1 MRFSKQR
8 ANGLLYRT
16 VSCGLA
22 LSLTTLPLMACST
35 GSTLSATSTPSDAST
50 AAAPSV
56 STKYAQTID
65 VSNAFTDRDLDG
77 SYDESKATRIALSD
91 GGTTVTGDGATVSGN
106 TVTITAAGTYLI
118 SGTLSEGQIKVEANE
133 ADKVQLVLSGATV
146 TSANSAALHVAKAD
160 KVFLTLA
167 DGSENTLATSGAYA
181 ATDDSAIDGA
191 VFSRSDLTVNGGGS
205 LAVSSAEGNGI
216 VCKDDVVLASGT
228 ATVTAAK
235 HAIQANDS
243 VRIAGGSY
251 TLRAG
256 TDGIHAK
263 NDENSKLGYIYVAG
277 GSLDITAESDGFD
290 ANYVLRVDGGT
301 ITVSAGD
308 DGLHAESDLTIN
320 GGNITVTKSNEGLEG
335 ARVTIAGGTQDVVA
349 SDDGVNAS
357 GDPDDSD
364 SSSNTDDDSSKN
376 NAPSSDRPGTAGG
389 GQMTGRQESPAQDQ
403 GGGGDSTPPQ
413 GRQGGQGGQGGQGN
427 GAPPQS
433 GQGDSAPPQE
443 GKGGMAAGADESAY
457 LLITGGTLTVKADGD
472 GLDSNGALEVSG
484 GEVYVSGPTSDGDS
498 AIDYGD
504 GSRATITGGTVVA
517 LGSTGMAEGFGNS
530 STQGSMLISASG
542 NAGDTVTLSDSS
554 GKVLCS
560 YVAQKSFA
568 CVLVSAPGVEQ
579 GRTYTLKVGSN
590 SIDVTLDGIT
600 YSNVSGSIGR
610 PAGPSAGG
618 SPTGSGGGPTGS
630 GGSTSGGSPTGGG
643 GPTAPTGTT
652 NPPGGSQGN
661 RGGDAKDGPGGTTPT
676 SRG

>member
-65 VSNAFTDRDLDG
+65 VSGAFSDRDLDG

-181 ATDDSAIDGA
+181 ASDDSAIDGA
-191 VFSRSDLTVNGGGS
+191 IFSRSDLSVNGGGS
-205 LAVSSAEGNGI
+205 LTVSSAEGNGI
-216 VCKDDVVLASGT
+216 VCKDDLVLASGT

-263 NDENSKLGYIYVAG
+263 NDEDSKLGYIYVAG

-320 GGNITVTKSNEGLEG
+320 GGDIIVTKSNEGLEG

-376 NAPSSDRPGTAGG
+376 NATGSDRPGAAGG
-389 GQMTGRQESPAQDQ
+389 GQMTGGQEPPAQDQ
-403 GGGGDSTPPQ
+403 GDRGDSTPPQ
-413 GRQGGQGGQGGQGN
+413 GRQGGQGNGAPPQGGQGN
-427 GAPPQS
+427 G
-433 GQGDSAPPQE
+433 APPQE

-484 GEVYVSGPTSDGDS
+484 GEVYVNGPTSDGDS

-504 GSRATITGGTVVA
+504 GSTATITGGTVVA

-542 NAGDTVTLSDSS
+542 NTGDTVTLSDSS

-579 GRTYTLKVGSN
+579 GKSYTLKVGSN

-600 YSNVSGSIGR
+600 YSNVSGGMGR
-610 PAGPSAGG
+610 PTGPSAGG
-618 SPTGSGGGPTGS
+618 SPTGSGGGPSGG
-630 GGSTSGGSPTGGG
+630 GGSTSGGGT
-643 GPTAPTGTT
+643 TAPTGTT

-661 RGGDAKDGPGGTTPT
+661 RGGNTKDGLGGTTPT
-676 SRG
+676 SRS

>member
-65 VSNAFTDRDLDG
+65 VSNAFSDRDLDG

-106 TVTITAAGTYLI
+106 TVTITTAGTYLI

-181 ATDDSAIDGA
+181 AADDSAIDGA

-216 VCKDDVVLASGT
+216 VCKDGLVLASGT

-251 TLRAG
+251 TLHAG

-263 NDENSKLGYIYVAG
+263 NDEDSKLGYIYVAG

-320 GGNITVTKSNEGLEG
+320 GGDIIVTKSNEGLEG
-335 ARVTIAGGTQDVVA
+335 ARVTIAGGTQDVAA

-357 GDPDDSD
+357 GDPNDSD
-364 SSSNTDDDSSKN
+364 SSSDTDDDSSKN
-376 NAPSSDRPGTAGG
+376 NAPGSDRPGTSGG
-389 GQMTGRQESPAQDQ
+389 GQMTGGQEPPAQDQ
-403 GGGGDSTPPQ
+403 GGGGDSAPPQ
-413 GRQGGQGGQGGQGN
+413 GRQG
-427 GAPPQS
+427 

-443 GKGGMAAGADESAY
+443 GKGGMTAGADESAY

-504 GSRATITGGTVVA
+504 GSTATITGGTVVA

-530 STQGSMLISASG
+530 STQGSMLVSASG
-542 NAGDTVTLSDSS
+542 NTGDTVTLSDSS

-579 GRTYTLKVGSN
+579 GKTYTLKVGSN

-600 YSNVSGSIGR
+600 YSNISGSIGR

-618 SPTGSGGGPTGS
+618 SPTGSGGGPSGGS
-630 GGSTSGGSPTGGG
+630 GSTSGGGS
-643 GPTAPTGTT
+643 TAPTGTT

-661 RGGDAKDGPGGTTPT
+661 RGGNAKDGPGGTTPT

>member
-65 VSNAFTDRDLDG
+65 VSGAFSDRDLDG

-118 SGTLSEGQIKVEANE
+118 SGTLSEGQIKVEASE

-181 ATDDSAIDGA
+181 AADDSAIDGA

-205 LAVSSAEGNGI
+205 LAVSSAGGNGI
-216 VCKDDVVLASGT
+216 VCKDDLVLASGS

-251 TLRAG
+251 TLHAD

-357 GDPDDSD
+357 GDPNDSD
-364 SSSNTDDDSSKN
+364 SSSDTDDDSSKN
-376 NAPSSDRPGTAGG
+376 NAPSSDRPGTAGS
-389 GQMTGRQESPAQDQ
+389 GQMTGGQEPPAQDQ
-403 GGGGDSTPPQ
+403 GGRGDSTPPQ
-413 GRQGGQGGQGGQGN
+413 
-427 GAPPQS
+427 
-433 GQGDSAPPQE
+433 E
-443 GKGGMAAGADESAY
+443 GKGDMAAGADESAY

-504 GSRATITGGTVVA
+504 GSKATITGGTVVA

-579 GRTYTLKVGSN
+579 GKSYTLKVGSN

-600 YSNVSGSIGR
+600 YSNVSGGMGR
-610 PAGPSAGG
+610 SAGPSAGG
-618 SPTGSGGGPTGS
+618 S
-630 GGSTSGGSPTGGG
+630 STSGG

-661 RGGDAKDGPGGTTPT
+661 KGGNAKDGPGGTTPT

>member
-65 VSNAFTDRDLDG
+65 VSNAFSDRDLDG

-91 GGTTVTGDGATVSGN
+91 AGTTVTGDGATVSGN

-181 ATDDSAIDGA
+181 AADDSAIDGA
-191 VFSRSDLTVNGGGS
+191 VFSRSALTVNGGGS

-216 VCKDDVVLASGT
+216 ACKDGLVLASGT

-251 TLRAG
+251 TLHAG

-357 GDPDDSD
+357 GDPNDSD

-376 NAPSSDRPGTAGG
+376 NATGSDRPGTAGG

-403 GGGGDSTPPQ
+403 GSRGDSTPPQ
-413 GRQGGQGGQGGQGN
+413 GRQGGQGN
-427 GAPPQS
+427 GAPPQG
-433 GQGDSAPPQE
+433 GQGDSAPPQG
-443 GKGGMAAGADESAY
+443 GKGGMAASADESAY

-579 GRTYTLKVGSN
+579 GKSYTLKVGSN

-618 SPTGSGGGPTGS
+618 SPTGSS
-630 GGSTSGGSPTGGG
+630 DGSTSGG

-661 RGGDAKDGPGGTTPT
+661 RGGNAKDGPGGTAPT
-676 SRG
+676 GRG

>member
-8 ANGLLYRT
+8 ANGLFYRT

-50 AAAPSV
+50 AATPSV

-65 VSNAFTDRDLDG
+65 VSNAFSDRDLDG

-167 DGSENTLATSGAYA
+167 NGSENTLATSGAYA
-181 ATDDSAIDGA
+181 AADDSAIDGA

-263 NDENSKLGYIYVAG
+263 NDENSKLSYIYVAG

-320 GGNITVTKSNEGLEG
+320 GGDITVTKSNEGLEG
-335 ARVTIAGGTQDVVA
+335 ARVTIAGGTQDVAA

-364 SSSNTDDDSSKN
+364 SSSDTDDDSSKN
-376 NAPSSDRPGTAGG
+376 NAPSSDRPGTSGG
-389 GQMTGRQESPAQDQ
+389 GQMTGGQEPPAQDQ
-403 GGGGDSTPPQ
+403 GDRGDSTPPQ
-413 GRQGGQGGQGGQGN
+413 GRQDGQGN
-427 GAPPQS
+427 GAPPQG
-433 GQGDSAPPQE
+433 GQGDSAP
-443 GKGGMAAGADESAY
+443 GADESAY

-484 GEVYVSGPTSDGDS
+484 GEVYVSGPTSDGNS

-504 GSRATITGGTVVA
+504 GSTATITGGTVVA

-542 NAGDTVTLSDSS
+542 NTGDTVTLSDSS

-579 GRTYTLKVGSN
+579 GKSYTLKVGSN

-600 YSNVSGSIGR
+600 YSNVSGGMGR

-618 SPTGSGGGPTGS
+618 SPTGSGGG
-630 GGSTSGGSPTGGG
+630 STSGGGT
-643 GPTAPTGTT
+643 TAPTGTT

-661 RGGDAKDGPGGTTPT
+661 RGGNAKDGPGGTTPT

>member
-65 VSNAFTDRDLDG
+65 VSNAFSDRDLDG

-181 ATDDSAIDGA
+181 AADDSAIDGA

-216 VCKDDVVLASGT
+216 VCKDDVVLASGS

-251 TLRAG
+251 TLHAG

-308 DGLHAESDLTIN
+308 DGLHAESDLSVN
-320 GGNITVTKSNEGLEG
+320 GGDITVTKSNEGLEG

-364 SSSNTDDDSSKN
+364 SSSDTDDDSSKN
-376 NAPSSDRPGTAGG
+376 NAPGSDRPGTAGS
-389 GQMTGRQESPAQDQ
+389 GQMTGGQEPPAQDQ
-403 GGGGDSTPPQ
+403 GGRGDSTPPQ
-413 GRQGGQGGQGGQGN
+413 VRQGGQGN
-427 GAPPQS
+427 G
-433 GQGDSAPPQE
+433 APPQE

-484 GEVYVSGPTSDGDS
+484 GEVYVNGPTSDGDS

-504 GSRATITGGTVVA
+504 GSTATITGGTVVA

-530 STQGSMLISASG
+530 STQGSMLVSASG

-579 GRTYTLKVGSN
+579 GKSYTLKVGSN

-600 YSNVSGSIGR
+600 YSNVSGGMGR

-618 SPTGSGGGPTGS
+618 SPTGSGGGPSGGS
-630 GGSTSGGSPTGGG
+630 GSTSGGS
-643 GPTAPTGTT
+643 PTAPTGTT

-661 RGGDAKDGPGGTTPT
+661 GGGNAKNGPGGTTPT

>member
-65 VSNAFTDRDLDG
+65 VSNAFSDRDLDG

-181 ATDDSAIDGA
+181 AADDSAIDGA

-216 VCKDDVVLASGT
+216 VCKDDVVLTSGT
-228 ATVTAAK
+228 TTVTAAK

-243 VRIAGGSY
+243 IRIAGGSY
-251 TLRAG
+251 TLHAG

-263 NDENSKLGYIYVAG
+263 NDEDSKLGYIYVAG

-308 DGLHAESDLTIN
+308 DGLHAESDLSVN
-320 GGNITVTKSNEGLEG
+320 GGDITVTKSNEGLEG

-364 SSSNTDDDSSKN
+364 SSSDTDDDSSKN

-389 GQMTGRQESPAQDQ
+389 GQMTGGQESPAQDQ
-403 GGGGDSTPPQ
+403 GGQGNGAPLQGGQGGQGDSTPPQ
-413 GRQGGQGGQGGQGN
+413 G
-427 GAPPQS
+427 
-433 GQGDSAPPQE
+433 
-443 GKGGMAAGADESAY
+443 GKGGMAASADESAY

-504 GSRATITGGTVVA
+504 GSTATITGGTVVA
-517 LGSTGMAEGFGNS
+517 LGSTGMAEGFGNL

-579 GRTYTLKVGSN
+579 GKSYTLKVGSN

-618 SPTGSGGGPTGS
+618 SPTGSS
-630 GGSTSGGSPTGGG
+630 DGSTSGG

-661 RGGDAKDGPGGTTPT
+661 RGGNAKDGPGGTAPT
-676 SRG
+676 GRG

>member
-65 VSNAFTDRDLDG
+65 VSGAFSDRDLDG
-77 SYDESKATRIALSD
+77 SYDESKATRIALLD
-91 GGTTVTGDGATVSGN
+91 GGTTVTGNGATVSGN

-146 TSANSAALHVAKAD
+146 TSANSAALHVAKAN

-181 ATDDSAIDGA
+181 ASDDSAIDGA
-191 VFSRSDLTVNGGGS
+191 IFSRSDLTVNGGGS

-216 VCKDDVVLASGT
+216 VCKDGLVLASGS
-228 ATVTAAK
+228 AKVTAAK
-235 HAIQANDS
+235 HAIQVNDS
-243 VRIAGGSY
+243 ARIAGGSY
-251 TLRAG
+251 TLHAG

-364 SSSNTDDDSSKN
+364 SSSDTDDDSSKN
-376 NAPSSDRPGTAGG
+376 NATGSDRPGTAGS
-389 GQMTGRQESPAQDQ
+389 GQMTGGQESPAQDQ
-403 GGGGDSTPPQ
+403 GGRGDSTPPQ
-413 GRQGGQGGQGGQGN
+413 VRQDGQGGQGN
-427 GAPPQS
+427 G
-433 GQGDSAPPQE
+433 APPQE

-484 GEVYVSGPTSDGDS
+484 GEVYVNGPTSDDDS

-504 GSRATITGGTVVA
+504 GSTATITGGTVVA

-579 GRTYTLKVGSN
+579 GKSYTLKVGSN

-600 YSNVSGSIGR
+600 YSNVSGGMGR
-610 PAGPSAGG
+610 SAGPSAGG
-618 SPTGSGGGPTGS
+618 SPTGSGGSPS
-630 GGSTSGGSPTGGG
+630 AGGSSTSGG

-661 RGGDAKDGPGGTTPT
+661 RGGNAKNGPGGTAPT

>member
-65 VSNAFTDRDLDG
+65 VSGAFSDRDLDG

-205 LAVSSAEGNGI
+205 LAVSSAGGNGI
-216 VCKDDVVLASGT
+216 VCKDDLVLASGT

-243 VRIAGGSY
+243 VCIARGSY
-251 TLRAG
+251 TLHAG

-320 GGNITVTKSNEGLEG
+320 GGDITVIKSNEGLEG

-364 SSSNTDDDSSKN
+364 SSSDTGDDSSKN
-376 NAPSSDRPGTAGG
+376 NATGSDRPGTAGG
-389 GQMTGRQESPAQDQ
+389 GQMTGGQESPAQDQ

-413 GRQGGQGGQGGQGN
+413 GRQGGQGGQGN
-427 GAPPQS
+427 GAPPQE
-433 GQGDSAPPQE
+433 GKGDSAPPQE

-484 GEVYVSGPTSDGDS
+484 GEVYVSGPTSDGNS

-504 GSRATITGGTVVA
+504 GSTATITGGTVVA

-579 GRTYTLKVGSN
+579 GKTYTLKVGSN

-618 SPTGSGGGPTGS
+618 SPTGSGDGPSGG
-630 GGSTSGGSPTGGG
+630 GGSTSGG

-661 RGGDAKDGPGGTTPT
+661 GGGNAKDGPEGTTPT

>member
-1 MRFSKQR
+1 MRFSTQR

-65 VSNAFTDRDLDG
+65 VSNAFSDRDLDG

-167 DGSENTLATSGAYA
+167 NGSENTLATSGAYA
-181 ATDDSAIDGA
+181 AADDSAIDGA

-251 TLRAG
+251 TLHAG

-290 ANYVLRVDGGT
+290 VNYVLRVDGGT
-301 ITVSAGD
+301 ITVSAGG

-320 GGNITVTKSNEGLEG
+320 GGDITVTKSNEGLEG

-364 SSSNTDDDSSKN
+364 SSSDTDDDSSKN
-376 NAPSSDRPGTAGG
+376 NAPGSDRPGTSGG
-389 GQMTGRQESPAQDQ
+389 GQMTGGQEPPAQDQ
-403 GGGGDSTPPQ
+403 GGGGDSAPPQ
-413 GRQGGQGGQGGQGN
+413 GRQG
-427 GAPPQS
+427 

-443 GKGGMAAGADESAY
+443 GKGGMTAGADESAY

-484 GEVYVSGPTSDGDS
+484 GEVYVNGPTSDGDS

-504 GSRATITGGTVVA
+504 GSTATITGGTVVA

-530 STQGSMLISASG
+530 STQGSMLVSASG
-542 NAGDTVTLSDSS
+542 NTGDTVTLSDSS

-579 GRTYTLKVGSN
+579 GKSYTLKVGSN

-600 YSNVSGSIGR
+600 YSNVSGGMGR

-618 SPTGSGGGPTGS
+618 SPTGSGGGPSGGS
-630 GGSTSGGSPTGGG
+630 GSTSGGGS
-643 GPTAPTGTT
+643 TAPTGTT

-661 RGGDAKDGPGGTTPT
+661 RGGNAKDGPGGTAPT
-676 SRG
+676 GRG

>member
-65 VSNAFTDRDLDG
+65 VSGAFSDRDLDG
-77 SYDESKATRIALSD
+77 SYDESKATRIALLD

-216 VCKDDVVLASGT
+216 VCRDDVVLASGT

-251 TLRAG
+251 TLHAG

-320 GGNITVTKSNEGLEG
+320 GGDITVIKSNEGLEG
-335 ARVTIAGGTQDVVA
+335 ARVTIAGGTQDVAA

-364 SSSNTDDDSSKN
+364 SSSDTDDDSSKN
-376 NAPSSDRPGTAGG
+376 NATGSDRPGAAGG
-389 GQMTGRQESPAQDQ
+389 GQMTGGQESPAQDQ
-403 GGGGDSTPPQ
+403 GGRGDSTPPQ
-413 GRQGGQGGQGGQGN
+413 G
-427 GAPPQS
+427 
-433 GQGDSAPPQE
+433 

-472 GLDSNGALEVSG
+472 GLDSNDALEVSG

-579 GRTYTLKVGSN
+579 GKSYTLKVGSN

-600 YSNVSGSIGR
+600 YSNVSGGMGR

-618 SPTGSGGGPTGS
+618 SPTGSGGSPS
-630 GGSTSGGSPTGGG
+630 AGGSSTSGG

-661 RGGDAKDGPGGTTPT
+661 KGGNAKDGPGGTTPT

>member
-65 VSNAFTDRDLDG
+65 VSNAFSDRDLDG

-216 VCKDDVVLASGT
+216 VCKDDVVLTSGT
-228 ATVTAAK
+228 TTVTAAK

-243 VRIAGGSY
+243 IRIAGGSY
-251 TLRAG
+251 TLHAG

-263 NDENSKLGYIYVAG
+263 NDEDSKLGYIYVAG

-335 ARVTIAGGTQDVVA
+335 ARVTIAGGTQDVAA

-364 SSSNTDDDSSKN
+364 SSSDTDDDSSKN
-376 NAPSSDRPGTAGG
+376 NAPSSDRPSTAGG
-389 GQMTGRQESPAQDQ
+389 GQMTGGQEPPAQDQ
-403 GGGGDSTPPQ
+403 GDRGDST
-413 GRQGGQGGQGGQGN
+413 
-427 GAPPQS
+427 
-433 GQGDSAPPQE
+433 PPQE

-484 GEVYVSGPTSDGDS
+484 GEVYVNGPTSDGDS

-504 GSRATITGGTVVA
+504 GSTATITGGTVVA

-560 YVAQKSFA
+560 YVAQKGFA

-579 GRTYTLKVGSN
+579 GKSYTLKVGSN

-600 YSNVSGSIGR
+600 YSNVSGGMGR

-618 SPTGSGGGPTGS
+618 SPTGSGGSPSGG
-630 GGSTSGGSPTGGG
+630 GGSTSGGGT
-643 GPTAPTGTT
+643 TAPTGTT

-661 RGGDAKDGPGGTTPT
+661 KGGNVKDGPGGTTPT
-676 SRG
+676 GRG

>member
-65 VSNAFTDRDLDG
+65 VSGAFSDRDLDG
-77 SYDESKATRIALSD
+77 SYDESKATRIALLD
-91 GGTTVTGDGATVSGN
+91 GGTTVTGNGATASGN

-118 SGTLSEGQIKVEANE
+118 SGTLSEGQIKVETNE

-191 VFSRSDLTVNGGGS
+191 VFSRSDLSVNGGGS
-205 LAVSSAEGNGI
+205 LAVSSVEGNGI

-243 VRIAGGSY
+243 IRIAGGSY
-251 TLRAG
+251 TLHAG

-320 GGNITVTKSNEGLEG
+320 GGSITVTKSNEGLEG

-364 SSSNTDDDSSKN
+364 SSSDTDDDSSKN
-376 NAPSSDRPGTAGG
+376 NAPSSDRPGTAGS
-389 GQMTGRQESPAQDQ
+389 GQMTGGQESPAQDQ
-403 GGGGDSTPPQ
+403 GDRSDSTPPQ
-413 GRQGGQGGQGGQGN
+413 GRQGGQGGQG
-427 GAPPQS
+427 
-433 GQGDSAPPQE
+433 DSTPPQE

-579 GRTYTLKVGSN
+579 GKTYTLKVGSN
-590 SIDVTLDGIT
+590 SIDVTPDGIT

-618 SPTGSGGGPTGS
+618 SPTGSS
-630 GGSTSGGSPTGGG
+630 DGSTSGG

-661 RGGDAKDGPGGTTPT
+661 RGGNAKDGPGGTAPT
-676 SRG
+676 GRG

>member
-65 VSNAFTDRDLDG
+65 VSNAFSDRDLDG

-118 SGTLSEGQIKVEANE
+118 SGTLSEGQIKVEVNE

-216 VCKDDVVLASGT
+216 VCKDDVVLTSGT
-228 ATVTAAK
+228 TTVTAAK

-243 VRIAGGSY
+243 IRIAGGSY
-251 TLRAG
+251 TLHAG

-263 NDENSKLGYIYVAG
+263 NDEDSKLGYIYVAG

-335 ARVTIAGGTQDVVA
+335 ARVTIAGGTQDVAA

-364 SSSNTDDDSSKN
+364 SSSDTDDDSSKN

-389 GQMTGRQESPAQDQ
+389 GQITGGQEPPAQDQ
-403 GGGGDSTPPQ
+403 GDRGDST
-413 GRQGGQGGQGGQGN
+413 
-427 GAPPQS
+427 
-433 GQGDSAPPQE
+433 PPQE

-484 GEVYVSGPTSDGDS
+484 GEVYVNGPTSDGDS

-504 GSRATITGGTVVA
+504 GSTATITGGTVVA

-560 YVAQKSFA
+560 YVAQKGFA

-579 GRTYTLKVGSN
+579 GKSYTLKVGSN

-600 YSNVSGSIGR
+600 YSNVSGGMGR

-618 SPTGSGGGPTGS
+618 SPTGDNGPSGG
-630 GGSTSGGSPTGGG
+630 GGSTSGG

>member
-8 ANGLLYRT
+8 ANGLFYRT

-65 VSNAFTDRDLDG
+65 VSNAFSDRDLDG

-181 ATDDSAIDGA
+181 AADDSAIDGA

-216 VCKDDVVLASGT
+216 VCKDDVVLASGS

-364 SSSNTDDDSSKN
+364 SSSDTDDDSSKN
-376 NAPSSDRPGTAGG
+376 NAPGSDRPGTAGS
-389 GQMTGRQESPAQDQ
+389 GQMTGGQEPPAQDQ
-403 GGGGDSTPPQ
+403 GDRGDSTPPQ
-413 GRQGGQGGQGGQGN
+413 GRQG
-427 GAPPQS
+427 

-504 GSRATITGGTVVA
+504 GSTATITGGTVVA

-579 GRTYTLKVGSN
+579 GKSYTLKVGSN

-600 YSNVSGSIGR
+600 YSNVSGGIGR

-618 SPTGSGGGPTGS
+618 SPTGGNGPSGGGSTGS
-630 GGSTSGGSPTGGG
+630 GGS
-643 GPTAPTGTT
+643 TAPTGTT

>member
-50 AAAPSV
+50 TAAPSV

-65 VSNAFTDRDLDG
+65 VSGAFSDRDLDG
-77 SYDESKATRIALSD
+77 SYDESKATRIALLD
-91 GGTTVTGDGATVSGN
+91 GGTTVTGNGATVSGN

-216 VCKDDVVLASGT
+216 VCKDDVVLASGS

-251 TLRAG
+251 TLHAG

-263 NDENSKLGYIYVAG
+263 NDEDSKLGYIYVAG
-277 GSLDITAESDGFD
+277 SSLDITAESDGFD

-376 NAPSSDRPGTAGG
+376 NATGSDRPGTAGG

-403 GGGGDSTPPQ
+403 GGQGNGAPLQGGQGGQGDSTPPQ
-413 GRQGGQGGQGGQGN
+413 G
-427 GAPPQS
+427 
-433 GQGDSAPPQE
+433 

-504 GSRATITGGTVVA
+504 GSTATITGGTVVA
-517 LGSTGMAEGFGNS
+517 LGSTGMAEGFGNL

-560 YVAQKSFA
+560 YVAQKGFA

-579 GRTYTLKVGSN
+579 GKSYTLKVGSN

-618 SPTGSGGGPTGS
+618 
-630 GGSTSGGSPTGGG
+630 GSTSGG

>member
-65 VSNAFTDRDLDG
+65 VSGAFSDRDLDG

-106 TVTITAAGTYLI
+106 TVTITTAGTYLI

-167 DGSENTLATSGAYA
+167 DGSENTLAASGAYA
-181 ATDDSAIDGA
+181 AADDSAIDGA

-216 VCKDDVVLASGT
+216 VCKDDVVLASGS

-251 TLRAG
+251 TLHAG

-263 NDENSKLGYIYVAG
+263 NDKNSKLGYIYVAG

-308 DGLHAESDLTIN
+308 DGLHAESDLSVN
-320 GGNITVTKSNEGLEG
+320 GGDITVTKSNEGLEG

-364 SSSNTDDDSSKN
+364 SSSDTDDDSSKN
-376 NAPSSDRPGTAGG
+376 NAPGSDRPGTSGG
-389 GQMTGRQESPAQDQ
+389 GQMTGGQKSPAQGQ
-403 GGGGDSTPPQ
+403 GSQGDSTPPQ
-413 GRQGGQGGQGGQGN
+413 GRQGGQGN

-433 GQGDSAPPQE
+433 GQ
-443 GKGGMAAGADESAY
+443 GGMAAGADESAY

-504 GSRATITGGTVVA
+504 GSTATITGGTVVA
-517 LGSTGMAEGFGNS
+517 LGSTGMAEGFGNL

-560 YVAQKSFA
+560 YVAQKGFA

-579 GRTYTLKVGSN
+579 GKSYTLKVGSN

-600 YSNVSGSIGR
+600 YSNVSGGMGR

-618 SPTGSGGGPTGS
+618 SPTGSGGG
-630 GGSTSGGSPTGGG
+630 STSGGGT
-643 GPTAPTGTT
+643 TAPTGTT

-661 RGGDAKDGPGGTTPT
+661 KGGNAKDGPGGTAPT
-676 SRG
+676 GRG

>member
-65 VSNAFTDRDLDG
+65 VSNAFSDRDLDG

-181 ATDDSAIDGA
+181 AADDSAIDGA

-205 LAVSSAEGNGI
+205 LAVSSAGGNGI
-216 VCKDDVVLASGT
+216 VCKDDVVLASGS

-251 TLRAG
+251 TLHAG

-263 NDENSKLGYIYVAG
+263 NDKNSKLGYIYVAG

-308 DGLHAESDLTIN
+308 DGLYAESDLTIN

-376 NAPSSDRPGTAGG
+376 NATGSDRPGTAGG

-403 GGGGDSTPPQ
+403 GGQGNGAPLQGGQGGQGDSTPPQ
-413 GRQGGQGGQGGQGN
+413 G
-427 GAPPQS
+427 
-433 GQGDSAPPQE
+433 

-484 GEVYVSGPTSDGDS
+484 GEVYVSGPTSDDDS

-504 GSRATITGGTVVA
+504 GSTATITGGTVVA

-530 STQGSMLISASG
+530 STQGSMLVSASG

-579 GRTYTLKVGSN
+579 GKSYTLKVGSN

-600 YSNVSGSIGR
+600 YSNVSGGMGR
-610 PAGPSAGG
+610 SAGPSAGG
-618 SPTGSGGGPTGS
+618 SPTGSGGGL
-630 GGSTSGGSPTGGG
+630 TSGGGS
-643 GPTAPTGTT
+643 TAPTGTT

-661 RGGDAKDGPGGTTPT
+661 KGGNAKDGPRGTTPT

>member
-65 VSNAFTDRDLDG
+65 VSGAFSDRDLDG

-118 SGTLSEGQIKVEANE
+118 SGTLSEGQIKVEVNE

-205 LAVSSAEGNGI
+205 LAVSSVEGNGI
-216 VCKDDVVLASGT
+216 VCKDDVVLTSGT
-228 ATVTAAK
+228 TTVTAAK

-243 VRIAGGSY
+243 IRIAGGSY

-263 NDENSKLGYIYVAG
+263 NDEDSKLGYIYVAG

-364 SSSNTDDDSSKN
+364 SSSDTDDDSSKN
-376 NAPSSDRPGTAGG
+376 NAPGSDRPGTAGS
-389 GQMTGRQESPAQDQ
+389 GQMTGGQESPAQDQ
-403 GGGGDSTPPQ
+403 GGRGDSTPPQ
-413 GRQGGQGGQGGQGN
+413 VRQDGQGGQGN
-427 GAPPQS
+427 G
-433 GQGDSAPPQE
+433 APPQE

-504 GSRATITGGTVVA
+504 GSTATITGGTVVA
-517 LGSTGMAEGFGNS
+517 LGSTGMAKGFGNS

-542 NAGDTVTLSDSS
+542 NTGDTVTLSDSS

-579 GRTYTLKVGSN
+579 GKTYTLKVGSN

-618 SPTGSGGGPTGS
+618 GPTGS
-630 GGSTSGGSPTGGG
+630 GGSPSGGG
-643 GPTAPTGTT
+643 GSTSGSGTTAPTGTT

-661 RGGDAKDGPGGTTPT
+661 KGGNAKNGPGGTTPT

>member
-50 AAAPSV
+50 AASPSV

-65 VSNAFTDRDLDG
+65 VSNAFSDRDLDG

-216 VCKDDVVLASGT
+216 VCKDDVVLASGS

-320 GGNITVTKSNEGLEG
+320 GGDITVTKSNEGLEG

-364 SSSNTDDDSSKN
+364 SSSDTDDDSSKN
-376 NAPSSDRPGTAGG
+376 NAPSSDRPGTAGS
-389 GQMTGRQESPAQDQ
+389 GQMTGGQEPPAQD
-403 GGGGDSTPPQ
+403 
-413 GRQGGQGGQGGQGN
+413 
-427 GAPPQS
+427 QS
-433 GQGDSAPPQE
+433 GQGDSTPPQE

-504 GSRATITGGTVVA
+504 GSTATITGGTVVA

-542 NAGDTVTLSDSS
+542 NTGDTVTLSDSS

-579 GRTYTLKVGSN
+579 GKSYTLKVGSN
-590 SIDVTLDGIT
+590 SIDVTLDSIT
-600 YSNVSGSIGR
+600 YSNVSGGMGR
-610 PAGPSAGG
+610 TAGPSAGG
-618 SPTGSGGGPTGS
+618 SPTGSGGGPSGG
-630 GGSTSGGSPTGGG
+630 GGSTSGSGT
-643 GPTAPTGTT
+643 TAPTGTT

-661 RGGDAKDGPGGTTPT
+661 KGGNAKDGPGGTTPA

>member
-65 VSNAFTDRDLDG
+65 VSGAFSDRDLDG
-77 SYDESKATRIALSD
+77 SYDESKATRIALLD
-91 GGTTVTGDGATVSGN
+91 GGTTVTGNGATVSGN
-106 TVTITAAGTYLI
+106 TVTITAAGTYFI

-320 GGNITVTKSNEGLEG
+320 GGDITVTKSNEGLEG
-335 ARVTIAGGTQDVVA
+335 ARVTIAGGTQDVAA
-349 SDDGVNAS
+349 SNDGVNAS

-364 SSSNTDDDSSKN
+364 SSSDTDDDSSKN
-376 NAPSSDRPGTAGG
+376 NAPGSDRPGTAGS
-389 GQMTGRQESPAQDQ
+389 GQMTGGQEPPAQDQ
-403 GGGGDSTPPQ
+403 GGRGDSTPPQ
-413 GRQGGQGGQGGQGN
+413 GRQGGQGDST
-427 GAPPQS
+427 PPQ
-433 GQGDSAPPQE
+433 G

-472 GLDSNGALEVSG
+472 GLDSNSALEVSG

-504 GSRATITGGTVVA
+504 GSKATITGGTVVA
-517 LGSTGMAEGFGNS
+517 LGSTGMAKGFGNS

-579 GRTYTLKVGSN
+579 GKSYTLKVGSN

-618 SPTGSGGGPTGS
+618 SPTGDNGPSGG
-630 GGSTSGGSPTGGG
+630 GGSTSGG

-661 RGGDAKDGPGGTTPT
+661 KGGNVKDGPGGTTPT
-676 SRG
+676 GRG

>member
-65 VSNAFTDRDLDG
+65 VSGAFSDRDLDG

-167 DGSENTLATSGAYA
+167 DGSENTLATSGACA
-181 ATDDSAIDGA
+181 AADDSAIDGA

-205 LAVSSAEGNGI
+205 LAVSSAGGNGI
-216 VCKDDVVLASGT
+216 VCKDDLVLASGS

-235 HAIQANDS
+235 RAIQANDS

-251 TLRAG
+251 TLHAG

-308 DGLHAESDLTIN
+308 DSLHAESDLTIN

-357 GDPDDSD
+357 GDPDNSD
-364 SSSNTDDDSSKN
+364 SSSDTDDDSSKN
-376 NAPSSDRPGTAGG
+376 NATGSDRPGTSGG
-389 GQMTGRQESPAQDQ
+389 GQMTGGQESPAQDQ
-403 GGGGDSTPPQ
+403 GGRGDSTPPQ
-413 GRQGGQGGQGGQGN
+413 GRQGGQGN
-427 GAPPQS
+427 G
-433 GQGDSAPPQE
+433 APPQE

-484 GEVYVSGPTSDGDS
+484 GEVYVNGPTSDGDS

-504 GSRATITGGTVVA
+504 GSTATITGGTVVA
-517 LGSTGMAEGFGNS
+517 LGSTGMAEGFGNL

-579 GRTYTLKVGSN
+579 GKTYTLKVGSN

-618 SPTGSGGGPTGS
+618 SPTGSS
-630 GGSTSGGSPTGGG
+630 DGSTSGGGPSGGG

-661 RGGDAKDGPGGTTPT
+661 KGGNTKDGPGGTAPT

>member
-65 VSNAFTDRDLDG
+65 VSNAFSDRDLDG
-77 SYDESKATRIALSD
+77 SYDESKATRIALLD
-91 GGTTVTGDGATVSGN
+91 GGTTVTGNGATASGN

-118 SGTLSEGQIKVEANE
+118 SGTLSEGQIKVETNE

-320 GGNITVTKSNEGLEG
+320 GGDITVTKSNEGLEG
-335 ARVTIAGGTQDVVA
+335 ARVTIAGGTQDVAA

-364 SSSNTDDDSSKN
+364 SSSDTDDDSSKN

-389 GQMTGRQESPAQDQ
+389 GQMTGGQEPPAQDQ
-403 GGGGDSTPPQ
+403 GDRGDSTPPQ
-413 GRQGGQGGQGGQGN
+413 VRQDGQGGQGN
-427 GAPPQS
+427 G
-433 GQGDSAPPQE
+433 APPQE

-457 LLITGGTLTVKADGD
+457 LLRTGGILTVKADGD

-484 GEVYVSGPTSDGDS
+484 GEVYVNGPTSDGDS

-504 GSRATITGGTVVA
+504 GSTATITGGTVVA

-542 NAGDTVTLSDSS
+542 NTGDTVTLSDSS

-560 YVAQKSFA
+560 YVAQKGFA

-579 GRTYTLKVGSN
+579 GKSHTLKVGSN

-610 PAGPSAGG
+610 LAGPSA
-618 SPTGSGGGPTGS
+618 GGGPTGS
-630 GGSTSGGSPTGGG
+630 GGSPSAGGSSTSGG
-643 GPTAPTGTT
+643 GPTTPTGTT

-661 RGGDAKDGPGGTTPT
+661 KGGNAKDGPGGTTPT

>member
-65 VSNAFTDRDLDG
+65 VSNAFSDRDLDG

-243 VRIAGGSY
+243 IRIAGGSY
-251 TLRAG
+251 TLHAG

-263 NDENSKLGYIYVAG
+263 NDEDSKLGYIYVAG

-389 GQMTGRQESPAQDQ
+389 GQMTGRQESPAQ
-403 GGGGDSTPPQ
+403 
-413 GRQGGQGGQGGQGN
+413 GQGGQGN
-427 GAPPQS
+427 GAPPQE
-433 GQGDSAPPQE
+433 GKGDSAPPQE

-504 GSRATITGGTVVA
+504 GSTATITGGTVVA
-517 LGSTGMAEGFGNS
+517 LGSTGMAKGFGNS
-530 STQGSMLISASG
+530 STQGSMLVSASG

-560 YVAQKSFA
+560 YVAQKGFA

-579 GRTYTLKVGSN
+579 GKSYTLKVGSN

-630 GGSTSGGSPTGGG
+630 GG
-643 GPTAPTGTT
+643 PTAPTGTT

-661 RGGDAKDGPGGTTPT
+661 KGGNAKDGPGGTTPT

>member
-65 VSNAFTDRDLDG
+65 VSNAFSDRDLDG

-181 ATDDSAIDGA
+181 AADDSAIDGA

-263 NDENSKLGYIYVAG
+263 NDEDSKLGYIYVAG

-308 DGLHAESDLTIN
+308 DGLHAESDLSVN
-320 GGNITVTKSNEGLEG
+320 GGDITVTKSNEGLEG

-364 SSSNTDDDSSKN
+364 SSSDTDDDSSKN
-376 NAPSSDRPGTAGG
+376 NAPGSDRPGTSGG
-389 GQMTGRQESPAQDQ
+389 GQMTGGQEPPAQDQ
-403 GGGGDSTPPQ
+403 GDRGDST
-413 GRQGGQGGQGGQGN
+413 
-427 GAPPQS
+427 
-433 GQGDSAPPQE
+433 PPQE

-484 GEVYVSGPTSDGDS
+484 GEVYVNGPTSDGDS

-504 GSRATITGGTVVA
+504 GSTATITGGTVVA

-560 YVAQKSFA
+560 YVAQKGFA

-579 GRTYTLKVGSN
+579 GKSYTLKVGSN

-600 YSNVSGSIGR
+600 YSNVSGGMGR

-618 SPTGSGGGPTGS
+618 SPTS
-630 GGSTSGGSPTGGG
+630 GG

-661 RGGDAKDGPGGTTPT
+661 KGGNAKDGPGGTTPT

>member
-65 VSNAFTDRDLDG
+65 VSNAFSDRDLDG

-181 ATDDSAIDGA
+181 AADDSAIDGA

-216 VCKDDVVLASGT
+216 ICKDDVVLASGS

-251 TLRAG
+251 TLHAG

-263 NDENSKLGYIYVAG
+263 NDEDSKLGYIYVAG

-335 ARVTIAGGTQDVVA
+335 ARVTIAGGTQDVAA

-364 SSSNTDDDSSKN
+364 SSSDTDDDSSKN
-376 NAPSSDRPGTAGG
+376 NAPGSDRPGTAGS
-389 GQMTGRQESPAQDQ
+389 GQMTGGQKSPAQGQ
-403 GGGGDSTPPQ
+403 GSQGDSTPPQ
-413 GRQGGQGGQGGQGN
+413 GRQGGQGN

-433 GQGDSAPPQE
+433 GQ
-443 GKGGMAAGADESAY
+443 GGMAAGADESAY

-504 GSRATITGGTVVA
+504 GSTATITGGTVVA
-517 LGSTGMAEGFGNS
+517 LGSTGMAEGFGNL

-560 YVAQKSFA
+560 YVAQKGFA

-579 GRTYTLKVGSN
+579 GKSYTLKVGSN
-590 SIDVTLDGIT
+590 SIDATLDGIT
-600 YSNVSGSIGR
+600 YSNVSGGMGR

-618 SPTGSGGGPTGS
+618 SPTGSGGGPSGGGGSTS
-630 GGSTSGGSPTGGG
+630 GGSTSGGGT
-643 GPTAPTGTT
+643 TAPTGTT

-661 RGGDAKDGPGGTTPT
+661 KGGNVKDGPGGTTPT

>member
-65 VSNAFTDRDLDG
+65 VSGAFSDRDLDG
-77 SYDESKATRIALSD
+77 SYDESKATRIALLD
-91 GGTTVTGDGATVSGN
+91 GGTTVTGNGATVSGN

-118 SGTLSEGQIKVEANE
+118 SGTLSEGQIKAEANE

-181 ATDDSAIDGA
+181 ASDDSAIDGA
-191 VFSRSDLTVNGGGS
+191 IFSRSDLTVNGGGS

-335 ARVTIAGGTQDVVA
+335 ARVTIAGGTQDVAA

-364 SSSNTDDDSSKN
+364 SSSDTDDDSSKN
-376 NAPSSDRPGTAGG
+376 NAPGSDRPGTAGG
-389 GQMTGRQESPAQDQ
+389 GQMTGGQEPPAQDQ
-403 GGGGDSTPPQ
+403 GG
-413 GRQGGQGGQGGQGN
+413 QGN
-427 GAPPQS
+427 G
-433 GQGDSAPPQE
+433 APPQE

-457 LLITGGTLTVKADGD
+457 LLITGGTLMVKADGD

-484 GEVYVSGPTSDGDS
+484 GEVYVNGPTSDGDS

-504 GSRATITGGTVVA
+504 GSTATITGGTVVA

-530 STQGSMLISASG
+530 STQGSMLVSANG
-542 NAGDTVTLSDSS
+542 NTGDTVTLSDSS

-579 GRTYTLKVGSN
+579 GKSYTLKVGSN

-600 YSNVSGSIGR
+600 YSNVSGGMGR

-618 SPTGSGGGPTGS
+618 SPTGSGGG
-630 GGSTSGGSPTGGG
+630 STSGGGPSGGG
-643 GPTAPTGTT
+643 GPSAPMGTT

-661 RGGDAKDGPGGTTPT
+661 RGGNTKDGLGGTTPT
-676 SRG
+676 SRS

>member
-50 AAAPSV
+50 TAAPSV
-56 STKYAQTID
+56 STKYAQMID
-65 VSNAFTDRDLDG
+65 VSGAFSDRDLDG
-77 SYDESKATRIALSD
+77 SYDESKATRIALLD
-91 GGTTVTGDGATVSGN
+91 GGTTVTGNGATVSGN

-146 TSANSAALHVAKAD
+146 TSANSAALHVAKAN

-181 ATDDSAIDGA
+181 ASDDSAIDGA
-191 VFSRSDLTVNGGGS
+191 IFSRSDLTVNGGGS

-216 VCKDDVVLASGT
+216 VCKDGLVLASGS
-228 ATVTAAK
+228 AKVTAAK
-235 HAIQANDS
+235 HAIQVNDS
-243 VRIAGGSY
+243 ARIAGGSY

-263 NDENSKLGYIYVAG
+263 NDEDSKLGYIYVAG

-308 DGLHAESDLTIN
+308 DGLHAESDLSVN
-320 GGNITVTKSNEGLEG
+320 GGDITVTKSNEGLEG

-364 SSSNTDDDSSKN
+364 SSSDTDDDSSKN
-376 NAPSSDRPGTAGG
+376 NATGSDRPGTAGG
-389 GQMTGRQESPAQDQ
+389 GQMTGRQEPPAQDQ
-403 GGGGDSTPPQ
+403 GDRSDST
-413 GRQGGQGGQGGQGN
+413 
-427 GAPPQS
+427 
-433 GQGDSAPPQE
+433 PPQE

-484 GEVYVSGPTSDGDS
+484 GEIYVSKPTSNGDS

-504 GSRATITGGTVVA
+504 GSTATITGGTVVA

-579 GRTYTLKVGSN
+579 GKTYTLKVGSN

-610 PAGPSAGG
+610 PAGG
-618 SPTGSGGGPTGS
+618 SPTGSS
-630 GGSTSGGSPTGGG
+630 DGSTSGG

-661 RGGDAKDGPGGTTPT
+661 RGGNAKDGPGGTAPT
-676 SRG
+676 GRG

>member
-50 AAAPSV
+50 TAAPSV

-65 VSNAFTDRDLDG
+65 VSGAFSDRDLDG
-77 SYDESKATRIALSD
+77 SYDESKATRIALLD
-91 GGTTVTGDGATVSGN
+91 GGTTVTGNGATVSGN

-146 TSANSAALHVAKAD
+146 TSANSAALHVAKAN

-181 ATDDSAIDGA
+181 ASDDSAIDGA
-191 VFSRSDLTVNGGGS
+191 IFSRSDLTVNGGGS

-216 VCKDDVVLASGT
+216 VCKDGLVLASGS
-228 ATVTAAK
+228 AKVTAAK
-235 HAIQANDS
+235 HAIQVNDS
-243 VRIAGGSY
+243 ARIAGGSY

-308 DGLHAESDLTIN
+308 DGLHAESDLSVN
-320 GGNITVTKSNEGLEG
+320 GGDITVTKSNEGLEG

-364 SSSNTDDDSSKN
+364 SSSDTDDDSSKN
-376 NAPSSDRPGTAGG
+376 NATGSDRPGTAGG
-389 GQMTGRQESPAQDQ
+389 GQMTGRQEPPAQGQ
-403 GGGGDSTPPQ
+403 GSQGDSTPPQ
-413 GRQGGQGGQGGQGN
+413 G
-427 GAPPQS
+427 
-433 GQGDSAPPQE
+433 

-504 GSRATITGGTVVA
+504 GSTATITGGTVVA
-517 LGSTGMAEGFGNS
+517 LGSTGMAEGFGNL

-560 YVAQKSFA
+560 YVAQKGFA

-579 GRTYTLKVGSN
+579 GKSYTLKVGSN

-618 SPTGSGGGPTGS
+618 GSTSGGGPTGS
-630 GGSTSGGSPTGGG
+630 GGS
-643 GPTAPTGTT
+643 TAPTGTT

>member
-65 VSNAFTDRDLDG
+65 VSGAFSDRDLDG

-91 GGTTVTGDGATVSGN
+91 AGTTVTGNGATVSGN

-181 ATDDSAIDGA
+181 ASDDSAIDGA
-191 VFSRSDLTVNGGGS
+191 VFSRSDLSVNGGGS
-205 LAVSSAEGNGI
+205 LTVSSAGGNGI

-320 GGNITVTKSNEGLEG
+320 GGDITVTKSNEGLEG
-335 ARVTIAGGTQDVVA
+335 ARVTIAGGTQDVAA

-364 SSSNTDDDSSKN
+364 SSSDTDDDSSKN
-376 NAPSSDRPGTAGG
+376 NAPGSHRPGTAGS
-389 GQMTGRQESPAQDQ
+389 GQMTGGQEPPAQD
-403 GGGGDSTPPQ
+403 
-413 GRQGGQGGQGGQGN
+413 QGGQGGQGGQGN
-427 GAPPQS
+427 GAPPQG

-443 GKGGMAAGADESAY
+443 GRGGMAAGADESAY

-484 GEVYVSGPTSDGDS
+484 GEVYVNGPTSDGDS

-504 GSRATITGGTVVA
+504 GSTATITGGTVVA

-568 CVLVSAPGVEQ
+568 CVLVSVPGVEQ

-652 NPPGGSQGN
+652 NPSGGSQGN

>member
-65 VSNAFTDRDLDG
+65 VSNAFSDRDLDG

-106 TVTITAAGTYLI
+106 TVTITTAGTYLI

-146 TSANSAALHVAKAD
+146 TSANSAALHVAKAN

-181 ATDDSAIDGA
+181 ASDDSAIDGA
-191 VFSRSDLTVNGGGS
+191 IFSRSDLTVNGGGS

-216 VCKDDVVLASGT
+216 VCKDGLVLASGS
-228 ATVTAAK
+228 AKVTAAK

-263 NDENSKLGYIYVAG
+263 NDKDSKLGYIYVAG

-308 DGLHAESDLTIN
+308 DGLHAESDLSVN
-320 GGNITVTKSNEGLEG
+320 GGDITVTKSNEGLEG
-335 ARVTIAGGTQDVVA
+335 TRVTIAGGTQDVVA

-364 SSSNTDDDSSKN
+364 SSSDTDDDSSKN
-376 NAPSSDRPGTAGG
+376 NATGSDRPGTAGG
-389 GQMTGRQESPAQDQ
+389 GQMTGGQESPAQGQGDQ
-403 GGGGDSTPPQ
+403 GNGAPL
-413 GRQGGQGGQGGQGN
+413 QGGQGGQGN
-427 GAPPQS
+427 GAPPQES
-433 GQGDSAPPQE
+433 
-443 GKGGMAAGADESAY
+443 KGGMAAGADESAY

-484 GEVYVSGPTSDGDS
+484 GEVYVNGPTSDGDS

-504 GSRATITGGTVVA
+504 GSTATITGGTVVA

-542 NAGDTVTLSDSS
+542 NAGDTVTLSDSL

-579 GRTYTLKVGSN
+579 GKSYTLKVGSN

-618 SPTGSGGGPTGS
+618 SPTGDNGPSGG
-630 GGSTSGGSPTGGG
+630 GGSTSGG
-643 GPTAPTGTT
+643 GPSAPTGTT

-661 RGGDAKDGPGGTTPT
+661 KGGNAKNGPGGTP
-676 SRG
+676 

>member
-65 VSNAFTDRDLDG
+65 VSGAFSDRDLDG

-106 TVTITAAGTYLI
+106 TVTITTAGTYLI

-263 NDENSKLGYIYVAG
+263 NDEDSKLGYIYVAG

-320 GGNITVTKSNEGLEG
+320 GGDITVTKSNEGLEG

-364 SSSNTDDDSSKN
+364 SSSDTDDDFSKN
-376 NAPSSDRPGTAGG
+376 NAPSSDRPGTAGS
-389 GQMTGRQESPAQDQ
+389 GQMTGGQEPPAQDQ
-403 GGGGDSTPPQ
+403 GDRGDSTPPQ
-413 GRQGGQGGQGGQGN
+413 GRQGGQGN
-427 GAPPQS
+427 G
-433 GQGDSAPPQE
+433 APPQE

-457 LLITGGTLTVKADGD
+457 LLITGGTLTVKTDGD

-484 GEVYVSGPTSDGDS
+484 GEVYVNGPTSDGDS

-504 GSRATITGGTVVA
+504 GSTATITGGTVVA
-517 LGSTGMAEGFGNS
+517 LGSTGMAEGFGSS
-530 STQGSMLISASG
+530 STQGSMLVSASG
-542 NAGDTVTLSDSS
+542 NTGDTVTLSDSS

-579 GRTYTLKVGSN
+579 GKTYTLKVGSN

-610 PAGPSAGG
+610 PAGG
-618 SPTGSGGGPTGS
+618 SPTGSS
-630 GGSTSGGSPTGGG
+630 DGSTSGG

-661 RGGDAKDGPGGTTPT
+661 RGGNAKDGPGGTAPT
-676 SRG
+676 GRG

>member
-16 VSCGLA
+16 ISYGLA

-65 VSNAFTDRDLDG
+65 VSGAFSDRDLDG
-77 SYDESKATRIALSD
+77 SYDESKATRIALLD
-91 GGTTVTGDGATVSGN
+91 GGTTVTGNGATVSGN

-308 DGLHAESDLTIN
+308 DGLHAESDLSVN
-320 GGNITVTKSNEGLEG
+320 GGDITVTKSNEGLEG

-389 GQMTGRQESPAQDQ
+389 GQMTGRQEPPAQDQ
-403 GGGGDSTPPQ
+403 GGRGDSTPPQ
-413 GRQGGQGGQGGQGN
+413 VRQDGQGN

-433 GQGDSAPPQE
+433 GQ
-443 GKGGMAAGADESAY
+443 GGMAAGADESAY

-504 GSRATITGGTVVA
+504 GSTATITGGTVVA
-517 LGSTGMAEGFGNS
+517 LGSTGMAEGFGNL

-579 GRTYTLKVGSN
+579 GKTYTLKVGSN

-610 PAGPSAGG
+610 LAGPSA
-618 SPTGSGGGPTGS
+618 GGGPTGS
-630 GGSTSGGSPTGGG
+630 GGSPSAGGSSTSGG
-643 GPTAPTGTT
+643 GPTTPTGTT

-661 RGGDAKDGPGGTTPT
+661 KGGNAKDGPGGTTPT

>member
-50 AAAPSV
+50 TAAPSV

-65 VSNAFTDRDLDG
+65 VSGAFSDRDLDG

-91 GGTTVTGDGATVSGN
+91 GGTTVTGNGATVSGN

-146 TSANSAALHVAKAD
+146 TSANSAALHVAKAN

-181 ATDDSAIDGA
+181 ASDDSAIDGA
-191 VFSRSDLTVNGGGS
+191 IFSRSDLTVNGGGS

-216 VCKDDVVLASGT
+216 VCKDGLVLASGS
-228 ATVTAAK
+228 AKVTAAK
-235 HAIQANDS
+235 HAIQVNDS
-243 VRIAGGSY
+243 ARIAGGSY

-357 GDPDDSD
+357 GDPNDSD
-364 SSSNTDDDSSKN
+364 SSSDTDDDSSKN
-376 NAPSSDRPGTAGG
+376 NA
-389 GQMTGRQESPAQDQ
+389 
-403 GGGGDSTPPQ
+403 
-413 GRQGGQGGQGGQGN
+413 
-427 GAPPQS
+427 
-433 GQGDSAPPQE
+433 
-443 GKGGMAAGADESAY
+443 K
-457 LLITGGTLTVKADGD
+457 
-472 GLDSNGALEVSG
+472 
-484 GEVYVSGPTSDGDS
+484 
-498 AIDYGD
+498 
-504 GSRATITGGTVVA
+504 
-517 LGSTGMAEGFGNS
+517 
-530 STQGSMLISASG
+530 
-542 NAGDTVTLSDSS
+542 
-554 GKVLCS
+554 
-560 YVAQKSFA
+560 
-568 CVLVSAPGVEQ
+568 
-579 GRTYTLKVGSN
+579 
-590 SIDVTLDGIT
+590 
-600 YSNVSGSIGR
+600 IGR
-610 PAGPSAGG
+610 AHV
-618 SPTGSGGGPTGS
+618 
-630 GGSTSGGSPTGGG
+630 
-643 GPTAPTGTT
+643 
-652 NPPGGSQGN
+652 
-661 RGGDAKDGPGGTTPT
+661 
-676 SRG
+676 

>member
-65 VSNAFTDRDLDG
+65 VSNAFSDRDLDG

-91 GGTTVTGDGATVSGN
+91 GGTTVTGNGATVSGN

-118 SGTLSEGQIKVEANE
+118 SGTLSEGQIKVKVNE

-216 VCKDDVVLASGT
+216 VCKDDVVLASGS

-243 VRIAGGSY
+243 IRIAGGSY
-251 TLRAG
+251 TLHAG

-263 NDENSKLGYIYVAG
+263 NDEDSKLGYIYVAG

-335 ARVTIAGGTQDVVA
+335 ARVTIAGGTQDVAA

-364 SSSNTDDDSSKN
+364 SSSDTDDDSSKN

-389 GQMTGRQESPAQDQ
+389 GQITGGQEPPAQDQ
-403 GGGGDSTPPQ
+403 GDRGDST
-413 GRQGGQGGQGGQGN
+413 
-427 GAPPQS
+427 
-433 GQGDSAPPQE
+433 PPQE

-504 GSRATITGGTVVA
+504 GSTATITGGTVVA

-560 YVAQKSFA
+560 YVAQKGFA

-579 GRTYTLKVGSN
+579 GKSYTLKVGSN

-600 YSNVSGSIGR
+600 YSNVSGGMGR

-618 SPTGSGGGPTGS
+618 SPTGDNGPSGG
-630 GGSTSGGSPTGGG
+630 GGSTSGG

>member
-65 VSNAFTDRDLDG
+65 ISNAFSDRDLDG

-181 ATDDSAIDGA
+181 ASDDSAIDGA
-191 VFSRSDLTVNGGGS
+191 VFSRSALTVNGGGS

-216 VCKDDVVLASGT
+216 VCRDDVVLASST

-251 TLRAG
+251 TLHAG

-263 NDENSKLGYIYVAG
+263 NDEDSKLGYIYVAG

-320 GGNITVTKSNEGLEG
+320 GGDITVTKSNEGLEG
-335 ARVTIAGGTQDVVA
+335 ARVTIAGGTQDVA
-349 SDDGVNAS
+349 TSDDGVNAS

-364 SSSNTDDDSSKN
+364 SSSDTDDDSSKN
-376 NAPSSDRPGTAGG
+376 NAPSSDRPGTAGS
-389 GQMTGRQESPAQDQ
+389 GQMTGGQEPPAQDQ
-403 GGGGDSTPPQ
+403 GGRGDSTPPQ
-413 GRQGGQGGQGGQGN
+413 GRQGGQGN
-427 GAPPQS
+427 G
-433 GQGDSAPPQE
+433 APPQE
-443 GKGGMAAGADESAY
+443 GKGDMAAGADESAY

-484 GEVYVSGPTSDGDS
+484 GEVYVNGPTSDGDS
-498 AIDYGD
+498 AIDCGD
-504 GSRATITGGTVVA
+504 GSKATITGGTVVA
-517 LGSTGMAEGFGNS
+517 LGSTGMAKGFGNS

-579 GRTYTLKVGSN
+579 GKSYTLKVGSN

-600 YSNVSGSIGR
+600 YSNVSGGMGR

-618 SPTGSGGGPTGS
+618 SPTGSGGSPS
-630 GGSTSGGSPTGGG
+630 AGGSSTSGG

-661 RGGDAKDGPGGTTPT
+661 KGGNAKDGPGGTTPT

>member
-65 VSNAFTDRDLDG
+65 VSGAFSDRDLDG

-181 ATDDSAIDGA
+181 AADDSAIDGA

-205 LAVSSAEGNGI
+205 LAVSSAGGNGI
-216 VCKDDVVLASGT
+216 VCKVDVVLASGS

-251 TLRAG
+251 TLHAG

-263 NDENSKLGYIYVAG
+263 NDKNSKLGYIYVAG

-320 GGNITVTKSNEGLEG
+320 GGDITVTKSNEGLEG

-357 GDPDDSD
+357 GDPNDSD
-364 SSSNTDDDSSKN
+364 SSSDTDDDSSKN
-376 NAPSSDRPGTAGG
+376 NATGSDRPGTSGG
-389 GQMTGRQESPAQDQ
+389 GQMTGGQESPAQDQ

-413 GRQGGQGGQGGQGN
+413 GRQGGQGGQGN
-427 GAPPQS
+427 GAPPQE
-433 GQGDSAPPQE
+433 GKGDSAPPQE

-579 GRTYTLKVGSN
+579 GKTYTLKVGSN

-618 SPTGSGGGPTGS
+618 SPTGSGDGPSGG
-630 GGSTSGGSPTGGG
+630 GGSTSGG

>member
-50 AAAPSV
+50 TAAPSV

-65 VSNAFTDRDLDG
+65 VSGAFSDRDLDG
-77 SYDESKATRIALSD
+77 SYDESKATRIALLD
-91 GGTTVTGDGATVSGN
+91 GGTTVTGNGATVSGN

-146 TSANSAALHVAKAD
+146 TSANSAALHVAKTN

-181 ATDDSAIDGA
+181 ASDDSAIDGA
-191 VFSRSDLTVNGGGS
+191 IFSRSDLTVNGGGS

-235 HAIQANDS
+235 HAIQVNDS
-243 VRIAGGSY
+243 ARIAGGSY

-357 GDPDDSD
+357 GDPNDSD

-376 NAPSSDRPGTAGG
+376 NAPGSDRPGTAGG
-389 GQMTGRQESPAQDQ
+389 GQMTGRQEPPAQDQ
-403 GGGGDSTPPQ
+403 GDRSDST
-413 GRQGGQGGQGGQGN
+413 
-427 GAPPQS
+427 
-433 GQGDSAPPQE
+433 PPQE

-504 GSRATITGGTVVA
+504 GSTATITGGTVVA
-517 LGSTGMAEGFGNS
+517 LGSTGMAEGFGNL

-560 YVAQKSFA
+560 YVAQKGFA

-579 GRTYTLKVGSN
+579 GKSYTLKVGSN

-618 SPTGSGGGPTGS
+618 SSTGSGDGPSGG
-630 GGSTSGGSPTGGG
+630 GGSTSGG

-676 SRG
+676 GRS

>member
-65 VSNAFTDRDLDG
+65 ISNAFSDRDLDG

-181 ATDDSAIDGA
+181 AADDSAIDGA

-320 GGNITVTKSNEGLEG
+320 SGDITVTKSNEGLEG

-364 SSSNTDDDSSKN
+364 SSSDTDDDSSKN
-376 NAPSSDRPGTAGG
+376 NAPGSDRPGTAGG
-389 GQMTGRQESPAQDQ
+389 GQMTGRQEPPAQDQ
-403 GGGGDSTPPQ
+403 GDRSDSTPPQ
-413 GRQGGQGGQGGQGN
+413 GRQGGQGN
-427 GAPPQS
+427 GAPPQG
-433 GQGDSAPPQE
+433 GQGDSTPPQE

-484 GEVYVSGPTSDGDS
+484 GEIYVSGPTSNGDS

-504 GSRATITGGTVVA
+504 GSTATITGGTVVA

-579 GRTYTLKVGSN
+579 GKTYTLKVGSN

-618 SPTGSGGGPTGS
+618 SPTGSGGGPSGG
-630 GGSTSGGSPTGGG
+630 GGSTSGG

-661 RGGDAKDGPGGTTPT
+661 KGGNAKDGPGGTTPT

>member
-65 VSNAFTDRDLDG
+65 VSNAFSDRDLDG

-181 ATDDSAIDGA
+181 AADDSAIDGA

-205 LAVSSAEGNGI
+205 LAVSSAESNGI
-216 VCKDDVVLASGT
+216 VCKDDVVLASGST
-228 ATVTAAK
+228 TVTAAK

-251 TLRAG
+251 TLHAG

-263 NDENSKLGYIYVAG
+263 NDEDSKLGYIYVAG

-320 GGNITVTKSNEGLEG
+320 GGDIIVTKSNEGLEG
-335 ARVTIAGGTQDVVA
+335 ARVTIAGGTQDVAA

-364 SSSNTDDDSSKN
+364 SSSDTDDDSSKN
-376 NAPSSDRPGTAGG
+376 NAPGSDRPGTSGG
-389 GQMTGRQESPAQDQ
+389 GQMTGGQEPPAQDQ
-403 GGGGDSTPPQ
+403 GGRGDSTPPQ
-413 GRQGGQGGQGGQGN
+413 GRQGGQGGQGDST
-427 GAPPQS
+427 PPQ
-433 GQGDSAPPQE
+433 G

-504 GSRATITGGTVVA
+504 GSTATITGGTVVA

-530 STQGSMLISASG
+530 STQGSMLVSASG
-542 NAGDTVTLSDSS
+542 NTGDTVTLSDSS

-579 GRTYTLKVGSN
+579 GKSYTLKVGPN

-600 YSNVSGSIGR
+600 YSNVSGGMGR

-618 SPTGSGGGPTGS
+618 SPTGSGGGPSGGS
-630 GGSTSGGSPTGGG
+630 GSTSGGGS
-643 GPTAPTGTT
+643 TAPTGTT

-661 RGGDAKDGPGGTTPT
+661 RGGNAKDGPGGTAPT
-676 SRG
+676 GRG